1 MSMQAVAERI
11 RSGDTQ
17 QARSPVYIGGNIV
30 SKDRSV
36 VAWMVNGII
45 GEINSD
51 ILTIKANIQGLKI
64 NIWLKKIG
72 VYDTIK
78 AANQFD

>member
-11 RSGDTQ
+11 RSGGTQ
-17 QARSPVYIGGNIV
+17 QARSLVYIGRNIV

-45 GEINSD
+45 GEINL
-51 ILTIKANIQGLKI
+51 I
-64 NIWLKKIG
+64 
-72 VYDTIK
+72 Y
-78 AANQFD
+78 